1 MKNKKELK
9 IQWGKQNRVLLGF
22 LVFSIAIAVTI
33 VSCKKDNT
41 VVPDPPNV
49 TPYPTLAS
57 SAIKTL
63 FMSAAKGAT
72 SGIVKSSMGWL
83 FGGLGASDKSPDYT
97 EELAKIN
104 ESLQQ
109 ISGQLNGVQNQLA
122 EINQQLQILNCNQ
135 QQTSLTDQTGRIDFL
150 STMYK
155 SFISA
160 AENGGRV
167 SNATLSDWTDQVLAQ
182 GQYTSQV
189 PMGQI
194 LTTMSNLLVQPQSGA
209 IRACVA
215 AVVPPEENT
224 FDDDYYYFKVV
235 QFTNYYY
242 YYQALGLML
251 LNEALHY
258 KAWDVAYLE
267 NGDIY
272 SSDSVSVVCSDENAQ
287 FWCNQAASFTNTVY
301 NSLIEQ
307 FTIAGAPYT
316 NHEVLIQ
323 NHSTQPLLWVKS
335 LESFTAASGDSCVY
349 PLSSSNNRCGLTV
362 GRYDDGNDD
371 IQHVVYHGHSDWQ
384 IADASDL
391 NTLLSGWTG
400 GRAFS
405 YTNSLGFG
413 VLGNKI
419 IITPDTTS
427 ISLRNSGSNQM
438 VVKFIDMTAQKSWI
452 DNKLYDNSDAFDRIT
467 RVQSNTWVGSC
478 APYQS
483 QWYIYS
489 SYSHWPSIP
498 EMGCDWYTGIY
509 GLAEYCGGNLIGGQ
523 INWNDN
529 ASGNAPAWSTLSIT
543 PNAEQFRLLHTDVTA
558 FECTEG
564 RPPKNAGNV
573 WTMCGD
579 DFTEWF
585 EINVPRPETCDIP
598 GAGGVPCNLSGEAI
612 SKAKQIFNN

>member
-1 MKNKKELK
+1 MKSNKYQL
-9 IQWGKQNRVLLGF
+9 WSQNRVLLGF

-33 VSCKKDNT
+33 VSCNKEEEIII
-41 VVPDPPNV
+41 PDTPNV
-49 TPYPTLAS
+49 NPHPTLAS
-57 SAIKTL
+57 SAIKAL
-63 FMSAAKGAT
+63 FMAAGKGAT
-72 SGIVKSSMGWL
+72 SSIVGTATGWL
-83 FGGLGASDKSPDYT
+83 LGGLGLSDNSPDYT

-104 ESLQQ
+104 QSLQQ
-109 ISGQLNGVQNQLA
+109 IMGQLNGIHDQLA
-122 EINQQLQILNCNQ
+122 EINQQLQILNCSQ
-135 QQTSLTDQTGRIDFL
+135 QQTSLTEQTGRIDYL
-150 STMYK
+150 SALYK
-155 SFISA
+155 GYIST

-167 SNATLSDWTDQVLAQ
+167 SNAILSDWVDQVLAQ
-182 GQYTSQV
+182 GAYTSQT

-209 IRACVA
+209 VRACVA
-215 AVVPPEENT
+215 AVVPPEDDT
-224 FDDDYYYFKVV
+224 FDDDYYYYKVV
-235 QFTNYYY
+235 QFTNFYY

-251 LNEALHY
+251 LNESLHY
-258 KAWDVAYLE
+258 KAWEAAFLA

-272 SSDSVSVVCSDENAQ
+272 SSDSVSAVCGDENAAV
-287 FWCNQAASFTNTVY
+287 FCTQAATFTNTVY
-301 NSLIEQ
+301 NALIEQ

-316 NHEVLIQ
+316 NHEVLMQ

-335 LESFTAASGDSCVY
+335 LESFSAVAGDACSY
-349 PLSSSNNRCGLTV
+349 PLSSVNNRCGITV
-362 GRYDDGNDD
+362 GRFDDLDDD
-371 IQHVVYHGHSDWQ
+371 IQNVVFNEHSDWQ

-391 NTLLSGWTG
+391 NRLLSGWTE
-400 GRAFS
+400 GRAWE

-413 VLGNKI
+413 ILANKI

-438 VVKFIDMTAQKSWI
+438 VVKFIDMTAQKHWI

-467 RVQSNTWVGSC
+467 RVQTNTWVGSC
-478 APYQS
+478 APFQS
-483 QWYIYS
+483 QWYIYT
-489 SYSHWPSIP
+489 SYGTWPYPI
-498 EMGCDWYTGIY
+498 GLTCDWYTGIY
-509 GLAEYCGGNLIGGQ
+509 GLAEYCGGNLIDGQ

-558 FECTEG
+558 FGCTEG

-598 GAGGVPCNLSGEAI
+598 GAGGIPCNL
-612 SKAKQIFNN
+612 